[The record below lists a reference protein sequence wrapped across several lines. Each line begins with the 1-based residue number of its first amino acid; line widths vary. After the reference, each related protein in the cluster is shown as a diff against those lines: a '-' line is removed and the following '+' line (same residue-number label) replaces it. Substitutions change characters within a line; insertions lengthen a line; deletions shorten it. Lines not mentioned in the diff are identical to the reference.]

1 MDRIVRSKDCI
12 ALLETNGGYKIA
24 IVTPGGYRRDYPKVY
39 KRYKNAENA
48 WYAKLGEVHGICV
61 PH

>member
-1 MDRIVRSKDCI
+1 MDRIVTIKDGV
-12 ALLETNGGYKIA
+12 ALLETDGGYKIA
-24 IVTPGGYRRDYPKVY
+24 IVVSGYRHDYPKVY